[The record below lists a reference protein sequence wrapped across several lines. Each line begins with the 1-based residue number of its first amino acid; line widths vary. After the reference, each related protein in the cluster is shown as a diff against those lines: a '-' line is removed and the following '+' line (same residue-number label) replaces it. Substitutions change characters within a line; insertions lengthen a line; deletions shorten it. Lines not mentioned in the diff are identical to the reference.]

1 MDPVAT
7 LSGLRQ
13 LLAPGGLVVVED
25 FARREPPFPWAALE
39 WLLQRIE
46 GSPVHAYTLTEALS
60 LCEQAGLHV
69 ARGNGYTVDWFW
81 RG

>member
-1 MDPVAT
+1 M
-7 LSGLRQ
+7 
-13 LLAPGGLVVVED
+13 VVED

-81 RG
+81 RGWVLRAYKATSEAGFAGT